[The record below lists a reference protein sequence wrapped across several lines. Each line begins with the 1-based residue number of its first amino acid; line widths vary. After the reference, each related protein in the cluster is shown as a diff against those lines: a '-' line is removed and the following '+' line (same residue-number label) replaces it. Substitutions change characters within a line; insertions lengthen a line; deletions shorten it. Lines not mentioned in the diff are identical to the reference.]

1 MEIRYGLDPYNDW
14 VSREGIPVVEGLALD
29 LFEVATGDWP
39 RIGAK
44 GAITRFRGV
53 GDYCSM
59 FVIDIPAGGS
69 TLPQRHLYEE
79 VIYVLEGTGSTQIE
93 TAEGLRRSFEWG
105 PRSLFAIPLNCPY
118 QLHNG
123 SGTQSAR
130 VVSVNTLPI
139 VYSLY
144 RDHRFVF
151 GTDHDFDRFSP
162 ELVADPGEARL
173 YRPDAAH
180 SRTAVDLYDTLLVP
194 DILRLARTDF
204 RERGAG
210 TSAVYIETVKSA
222 ISNHVCEV
230 PGRRFFN
237 PHQHGPSAYV
247 FMIEGTGYSLMWP
260 DGGAMVRYDW
270 PVGDVGVIVP
280 PNMWWHGHFVT
291 SPNAIQLAVKLRSR
305 FNPINHLFEKS
316 HIPVAEGGKVLRF
329 GDLDDALRERIWGT
343 FVEEC
348 KRGAVM
354 EAELATT
361 TRSLAPGAMAC
372 AHSTSKEV
380 SSAQPLSVCEGCPW
394 G

>member
-1 MEIRYGLDPYNDW
+1 MKLVETTVGVNRDARTPFERWVEDDLKLEIVRGYGAGPLGSLTLRPWAERNLDAVFVDLIGAE
-14 VSREGIPVVEGLALD
+14 SLAGMYVAELPAGRSTLRTRQ
-29 LFEVATGDWP
+29 LFEETFYVL
-39 RIGAK
+39 
-44 GAITRFRGV
+44 RGH
-53 GDYCSM
+53 
-59 FVIDIPAGGS
+59 GS
-69 TLPQRHLYEE
+69 T
-79 VIYVLEGTGSTQIE
+79 TIE
-93 TAEGLRRSFEWG
+93 TPHGTIQFEWG
-105 PRSLFAIPLNCPY
+105 ERSLFAIPLNCPY

-123 SGTQSAR
+123 SGTKTAR

-162 ELVADPGEARL
+162 QLVADPSEARL

-180 SRTAVDLYDTLLVP
+180 SRTAVDLYDTLFIP

-222 ISNHVCEV
+222 ISNHICEV

-237 PHQHGPSAYV
+237 PHRHGPSAYV

-329 GDLDDALRERIWGT
+329 GDLDDALREHIWGT

-348 KRGAVM
+348 KQQGFTAVPPRDD
-354 EAELATT
+354 AVT
-361 TRSLAPGAMAC
+361 
-372 AHSTSKEV
+372 V
-380 SSAQPLSVCEGCPW
+380 
-394 G
+394 